1 LHVTTLLTVQFS
13 NNDSGA
19 GNRPFLKYKHMV
31 NYSKKIAQ
39 ALTII
44 RKYYGAINVQR
55 TDNEDVVYLFDYTTQ
70 KKTIGSESINK
81 AIEKAVKQNDFPKD
95 IYYSEGLLSVIQKQ
109 QNEGQGQGQ
118 GRQEAETIETDE
130 AVEAEEI
137 TEIEKPKKRGR
148 KKQTET
154 ELDAES

>member
-1 LHVTTLLTVQFS
+1 MIQGRET
-13 NNDSGA
+13 A
-19 GNRPFLKYKHMV
+19 PFLNYKHMV

-81 AIEKAVKQNDFPKD
+81 AVEKAVKQNDFPKD

-109 QNEGQGQGQ
+109 QNVQQPEQ
-118 GRQEAETIETDE
+118 AETIETDE
-130 AVEAEEI
+130 AAEAEEI
-137 TEIEKPKKRGR
+137 TETEKPKKRGR
-148 KKQTET
+148 KKQT
-154 ELDAES
+154 DAES

>member
-1 LHVTTLLTVQFS
+1 
-13 NNDSGA
+13 
-19 GNRPFLKYKHMV
+19 MV

-70 KKTIGSESINK
+70 KKTIGSEKINK
-81 AIEKAVKQNDFPKD
+81 AVEKAVKQNDFPKD
-95 IYYSEGLLSVIQKQ
+95 IYYSEGLLSVIKIEENVQ
-109 QNEGQGQGQ
+109 QYQQPEAI
-118 GRQEAETIETDE
+118 EAEADE

-137 TEIEKPKKRGR
+137 TETEKPKKRGR
-148 KKQTET
+148 KKQTE
-154 ELDAES
+154 LDAES

>member
-1 LHVTTLLTVQFS
+1 
-13 NNDSGA
+13 
-19 GNRPFLKYKHMV
+19 MI

-70 KKTIGSESINK
+70 KKTIGSEKINK
-81 AIEKAVKQNDFPKD
+81 AVEKAVKQNDFPKD
-95 IYYSEGLLSVIQKQ
+95 IYYSEGLLSVIKIEENVQ
-109 QNEGQGQGQ
+109 QPEAI
-118 GRQEAETIETDE
+118 EAEADE

-137 TEIEKPKKRGR
+137 TETEKPKKRGR
-148 KKQTET
+148 KKQTE
-154 ELDAES
+154 LDAES

>member
-1 LHVTTLLTVQFS
+1 
-13 NNDSGA
+13 
-19 GNRPFLKYKHMV
+19 MV

-55 TDNEDVVYLFDYTTQ
+55 TDSEDVVYLFDYTTQ
-70 KKTIGSESINK
+70 KKTIGSEKINK
-81 AIEKAVKQNDFPKD
+81 AVEKAVKQNDFPKD
-95 IYYSEGLLSVIQKQ
+95 IYYSEGLLSVIKIEENVQ
-109 QNEGQGQGQ
+109 QYEQ
-118 GRQEAETIETDE
+118 AETIEADE
-130 AVEAEEI
+130 AIEAEEI
-137 TEIEKPKKRGR
+137 TETEKPKKRGR

>member
-1 LHVTTLLTVQFS
+1 
-13 NNDSGA
+13 
-19 GNRPFLKYKHMV
+19 MV

-44 RKYYGAINVQR
+44 RKYYGAINIQR
-55 TDNEDVVYLFDYTTQ
+55 TDNEDVVYLFDYTAQ

-81 AIEKAVKQNDFPKD
+81 AVEKAVKQNDFPKD

-118 GRQEAETIETDE
+118 GRQEAETIETYE
-130 AVEAEEI
+130 TVEAEEI
-137 TEIEKPKKRGR
+137 TETEKPKKRGR
-148 KKQTET
+148 KKQTE
-154 ELDAES
+154 LDAES

>member
-1 LHVTTLLTVQFS
+1 MIQGRET
-13 NNDSGA
+13 A
-19 GNRPFLKYKHMV
+19 PFLKYKHMV

-55 TDNEDVVYLFDYTTQ
+55 TDNEDVVYLFDYTSQ

-81 AIEKAVKQNDFPKD
+81 AVEKAVKQNDFPKD

-109 QNEGQGQGQ
+109 ENVQQYEQ
-118 GRQEAETIETDE
+118 AETIETDE
-130 AVEAEEI
+130 AIEAEEI
-137 TEIEKPKKRGR
+137 IETEKPKKRGR
-148 KKQTET
+148 KKQTE
-154 ELDAES
+154 LDAES

>member
-1 LHVTTLLTVQFS
+1 MIQGRET
-13 NNDSGA
+13 A
-19 GNRPFLKYKHMV
+19 PFLNYKHMV

-55 TDNEDVVYLFDYTTQ
+55 TDNEDVVYLFDYTSQ

-81 AIEKAVKQNDFPKD
+81 AVEKAVKQNDFPKD

-109 QNEGQGQGQ
+109 ENVQQPEQA
-118 GRQEAETIETDE
+118 EAIETDE
-130 AVEAEEI
+130 AAEAEEI
-137 TEIEKPKKRGR
+137 TETEKPKKRGR
-148 KKQTET
+148 KKQTE
-154 ELDAES
+154 LDAES

>member
-1 LHVTTLLTVQFS
+1 MIQGRET
-13 NNDSGA
+13 A
-19 GNRPFLKYKHMV
+19 PFLKYKHMV

-81 AIEKAVKQNDFPKD
+81 AVEKAVKQNDFPKD

-118 GRQEAETIETDE
+118 GQGRHEAETIEADE
-130 AVEAEEI
+130 TVEAEEI
-137 TEIEKPKKRGR
+137 TETEKPKKRGR
-148 KKQTET
+148 KKQTE
-154 ELDAES
+154 LDAES